1 MRGAHLGLRM
11 VKKLMRVERRGGY
24 QKLGRLGNGRK
35 EEVSALGTKA
45 DGAESRGETSK
56 DF

>member
-1 MRGAHLGLRM
+1 MGLRM